1 LVSCLSV
8 EKEDEMGTDRVSRL
22 LEPMMRQG
30 LDCVALVPGANL
42 FYMTGLSFS
51 LSERP
56 IVAFFSVDDP
66 PAIVVPK
73 LEATKVEGTT
83 LEIQLFSYTDERGPA
98 MAFQRACAA
107 LELAE
112 ARIGVEE
119 RHMRVMETRYLHRY
133 APDCDL
139 IPADDVL
146 AALRSCKGEDELA
159 QMRRAVMVIETAL
172 RSILSQLQ
180 AGMSEREIAGLL
192 MMEIYRAGGD
202 GIAFD
207 PLVVAGPNA
216 ALPHLGPS
224 DRPIGRGETIIID
237 CGAVVGGYASDITRT
252 VALGGLPEEFFSIYQ
267 TVTQAN
273 GAGRA
278 AVRPGVAAQAVDQAA
293 RDVIEAAGYGE
304 YFIHRTGHGIGLE
317 VHEPPYIVQGNRE
330 RLQPGMTFTVEPG
343 IYLPGRGGVRI
354 EDDVVVTDV
363 GYESLTTF
371 TRELMVL

>member
-1 LVSCLSV
+1 M
-8 EKEDEMGTDRVSRL
+8 DGDRVSRL
-22 LEPMMRQG
+22 QERMMRQG

-42 FYMTGLSFS
+42 FYLTGLSFH

-66 PAIVVPK
+66 PAIVVPQ
-73 LEATKVEGTT
+73 LEATKVDGAT
-83 LEIQLFSYTDERGPA
+83 LEMEPFTYTDDRGPA

-139 IPADDVL
+139 IPADDVM
-146 AALRSCKGEDELA
+146 ATLRSRKGEDELA
-159 QMRRAVMVIETAL
+159 QMRRAVTVIETAL
-172 RSILSQLQ
+172 RSVLSQLQ
-180 AGMSEREIAGLL
+180 AGMSEREVAGLL
-192 MMEIYRAGGD
+192 MVEIFRAGGD

-216 ALPHLGPS
+216 ASPHLGPS

-237 CGAVVGGYASDITRT
+237 CGAVVNGYASDITRT
-252 VALGGLPEEFFSIYQ
+252 VVLGGLPEEFFEVYQ
-267 TVTQAN
+267 IVAAAN
-273 GAGRA
+273 RAGRA
-278 AVRPGVAAQAVDQAA
+278 AVRSGVAAQAVDQAA
-293 RDVIEAAGYGE
+293 RDVIEDAGYGD

-317 VHEPPYIVQGNRE
+317 VHEPPYIVAGNRE
-330 RLQPGMTFTVEPG
+330 PLQPGMTFTVEPG

-354 EDDVVVTDV
+354 EDDVVVTED
-363 GYESLTTF
+363 GGESLTTF
-371 TRELMVL
+371 TRDLLVL

>member
-1 LVSCLSV
+1 MRFLLA
-8 EKEDEMGTDRVSRL
+8 EKEGEMDSDRVSRL
-22 LEPMMRQG
+22 QQQMMRQG

-42 FYMTGLSFS
+42 FYLTGLSFH

-66 PAIVVPK
+66 PAIVVPQ
-73 LEATKVEGTT
+73 LEATKVEGAALAMAPFT
-83 LEIQLFSYTDERGPA
+83 YTDERGPA
-98 MAFQRACAA
+98 MAFQRACAT

-139 IPADDVL
+139 IPADDVM
-146 AALRSCKGEDELA
+146 AQLRSRKGEDELA
-159 QMRRAVMVIETAL
+159 QMQRAVTVIETAL

-180 AGMSEREIAGLL
+180 AGMSEREVAGLL
-192 MMEIYRAGGD
+192 MVEIFRAGGD

-216 ALPHLGPS
+216 ASPHLGPS
-224 DRPIGRGETIIID
+224 NRPIGRGETIIID

-252 VALGGLPEEFFSIYQ
+252 VALGGLPEEFFDVYQ
-267 TVTQAN
+267 IVAQAN
-273 GAGRA
+273 QAGRA
-278 AVRPGVAAQAVDQAA
+278 AVRPEVAAQAVDQAA
-293 RDVIEAAGYGE
+293 RDVIENAGYGD
-304 YFIHRTGHGIGLE
+304 YFIHRTGHGMGLE
-317 VHEPPYIVQGNRE
+317 VHEPPYIVAGNRQA
-330 RLQPGMTFTVEPG
+330 LQQGMTFTVEPG

-354 EDDVVVTDV
+354 EDDLVVTKE
-363 GYESLTTF
+363 GGKSLTTF
-371 TRELMVL
+371 TRELLIL